1 MNRKLFWAF
10 FAIGIVLIAMPLVIS
25 MPGKAR
31 SGERMLQNFEPIMQP
46 ANVAKTVD
54 YYDNVFV
61 PLGQVAPALNDQT
74 VAKFQGY
81 LKGMG
86 GMQVEGQKLMASL
99 AAQNGMTNAQM
110 QAYMAREYPSM
121 TALLQ
126 NMPQMQKDFGGL
138 MTMMAASTDIFS
150 RVPAGLAHYKPLVDT
165 METNV
170 DNYEQ
175 VSSLPNFNL
184 FTFFFMVPGALLALL
199 AGIGLWGGRRR
210 RESPA
215 VSATPTTSH

>member
-1 MNRKLFWAF
+1 MNRKLLWAF
-10 FAIGIVLIAMPLVIS
+10 FAIGIVLVAMPLVIS
-25 MPGKAR
+25 LPGKAS
-31 SGERMLQNFEPIMQP
+31 SGERMMQNFEPIMQP
-46 ANVAKTVD
+46 ANVATTVD

-61 PLGQVAPALNDQT
+61 PLGQVAPALNEQT

-81 LKGMG
+81 LKGMS
-86 GMQVEGQKLMASL
+86 GMSAEGQKLMASL
-99 AAQNGMTNAQM
+99 AAQNGMTMAQM
-110 QAYMAREYPSM
+110 QAYMAKEYPSM
-121 TALLQ
+121 AGLLQ

-138 MTMMAASTDIFS
+138 MTMMAANTDIFS

-184 FTFFFMVPGALLALL
+184 FTFFFMVPGALLVTL
-199 AGIGLWGGRRR
+199 AGIGLLAGREQR
-210 RESPA
+210 
-215 VSATPTTSH
+215 VSHVAPRPTPSH

>member
-1 MNRKLFWAF
+1 M
-10 FAIGIVLIAMPLVIS
+10 
-25 MPGKAR
+25 
-31 SGERMLQNFEPIMQP
+31 
-46 ANVAKTVD
+46 
-54 YYDNVFV
+54 FV